1 MIQFKEGILSNVVPL
16 EIISNFNLNLVLLLG
31 LINFKVW
38 DFYFLTLK
46 NN

>member
-1 MIQFKEGILSNVVPL
+1 MIQVKEGILSNVFPL
-16 EIISNFNLNLVLLLG
+16 EIISNFNLDLVLLLG
-31 LINFKVW
+31 FIHLKVW